1 VSSHYGVPF
10 RDLSARGKDQ
20 TRLYWLLVLEGPL
33 TMPDLRL
40 RTNWTTKRTNDTL
53 YRLRQNGCV
62 RLTEKGQ
69 HYQYQR
75 STFGCCANWCGKW
88 VAITEAAVS
97 DEIIDAEIA

>member
-69 HYQYQR
+69 LLRELVRQM
-75 STFGCCANWCGKW
+75 G
-88 VAITEAAVS
+88 S
-97 DEIIDAEIA
+97 DYRGSGI